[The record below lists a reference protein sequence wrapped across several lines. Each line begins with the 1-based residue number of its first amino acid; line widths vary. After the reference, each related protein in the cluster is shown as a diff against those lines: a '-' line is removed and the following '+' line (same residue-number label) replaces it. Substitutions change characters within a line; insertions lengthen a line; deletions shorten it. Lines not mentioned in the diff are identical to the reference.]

1 MVMPH
6 CKVSALKA
14 LDAIITEMI
23 IEVQSEQAMKQLG
36 ESIGKLLKGGEVFEL
51 VGDVGAGKTTFVK
64 GLAKGLNISDEVQS
78 PSFTI
83 SRVYDGRDSLQL
95 VHYDFYRLTDAG
107 IMSNEVSEMTQDPKT
122 VTVIEW
128 ADIVEGV
135 LPANRYSLVF
145 SSPTETSRNVEVN
158 DELGEKLA

>member
-1 MVMPH
+1 MLH
-6 CKVSALKA
+6 CKGMTPKA
-14 LDAIITEMI
+14 LDDILLKMI
-23 IEVQSEQAMKQLG
+23 IEVGSEAETMNLAA
-36 ESIGKLLKGGEVFEL
+36 SIGAQLKGGEVLQL

-64 GLAKGLNISDEVQS
+64 GLAKGLSIDDEVQS

-83 SRVYDGRDSLQL
+83 SRVYDGRNNLQL

-107 IMSNEVSEMTQDPKT
+107 IMADEVAEMVNDPQT

-135 LPANRYSLVF
+135 LPSDHFTLRF
-145 SSPTETSRNVEVN
+145 TSPTETSRTIDIP
-158 DELGEKLA
+158 DELKGTDA